1 MSLFA
6 SAHASQETAS
16 LFINEKIAS
25 ARLKVFANINYLILG
40 KVIRFHNFIISDNRL
55 VERMQQCGKNTGKMR
70 SPKENSG
77 IDGPFR

>member
-25 ARLKVFANINYLILG
+25 ARLKVFAKMNELIFGNLMM
-40 KVIRFHNFIISDNRL
+40 N
-55 VERMQQCGKNTGKMR
+55 
-70 SPKENSG
+70 
-77 IDGPFR
+77 

>member
-6 SAHASQETAS
+6 STHASQETAS

-25 ARLKVFANINYLILG
+25 ARLKVFVNIDELIL
-40 KVIRFHNFIISDNRL
+40 KNLYRFHNFVISDNRL
-55 VERMQQCGKNTGKMR
+55 VERMRQCSKNTGKMR

-77 IDGPFR
+77 IDGPF